1 MAENITLTQLALG
14 ISFDERQS
22 LLQKLGSY
30 SVISSA
36 PLYGEDTGS
45 GDLDLSAAFS
55 ALPWYLRMWYLI
67 LSVFK
72 TKAPA
77 ELFKKHQLVRL
88 GKKIE
93 SKTPGL
99 YNSRDKMLL
108 GAFCLRVETLKE
120 ASRFFYTTL
129 DTNATRDKGSL
140 FAFIASIEMPN
151 VHSKLQTEADPS
163 IIAENN
169 PYMMESEIRQAAT
182 NAMDEAFSMIS
193 TEQRNAMY
201 ATVRSLNCLKGLSS
215 FLFDRLI
222 LAFNKKSAST
232 DTSCPVNVVT
242 ELLVT
247 LSNILFSFKVVPPM
261 SLLQSLFVFI
271 LQEKLGEHGFDIAKE
286 TRNLSTRAENSLAV
300 IRSFNKEVPLTWIIR
315 CATNNT
321 AFVPTEIS
329 GGEDWFAVYRDF
341 WRKRNETLFASIV
354 KNRQRQE
361 LLISF
366 EGFLQGGL
374 PIPLENLESETNP
387 GGMPIKGGFTLAF
400 LRAFHV
406 AVFMTDINQ
415 ILRPLLLEGDFVKK
429 ENRLEFTEQYNTLLN
444 LESDIRMFDM
454 ALAPAGSYGSRYQ
467 QVLQEVTALQVK
479 QRRLQAIIEETQI
492 EANKIVDQVRGVSF
506 AVLSMLILLL
516 EDDKNG
522 TRTVLSNFSNIAERN
537 SGFVETAEKA
547 IEQLKRLIELLNDI
561 RTMESR

>member
-1 MAENITLTQLALG
+1 MAESTTLNQLASG

-36 PLYGEDTGS
+36 PLYGEDAG
-45 GDLDLSAAFS
+45 GGEMDFAAAFS
-55 ALPWYLRMWYLI
+55 ALPWYLRVWYFVLG
-67 LSVFK
+67 LL
-72 TKAPA
+72 KAKPPA
-77 ELFKKHQLVRL
+77 EIFKNRKLQLL
-88 GKKIE
+88 GKRIE

-99 YNSRDKMLL
+99 YDCRDKMLL
-108 GAFCLRVETLKE
+108 GAFCRRVETLKE

-129 DTNATRDKGSL
+129 DTIARDKGAL

-151 VHSKLQTEADPS
+151 VHRKLQTEADPTVV
-163 IIAENN
+163 ADNN
-169 PYMMESEIRQAAT
+169 PQMTESEIRQAT
-182 NAMDEAFSMIS
+182 TSAMEEAFGMIS
-193 TEQRNAMY
+193 GEQRNAMY

-222 LAFNKKSAST
+222 LAFSKKPSSANS
-232 DTSCPVNVVT
+232 SCPINVVT

-247 LSNILFSFKVVPPM
+247 LNNILFSFKVVPPL
-261 SLLQSLFVFI
+261 SLLQSLFVFL
-271 LQEKLGEHGFDIAKE
+271 LQEKVGEPGFSIEKE
-286 TRNLSTRAENSLAV
+286 TRLLSTRAENSLAV

-329 GGEDWFAVYRDF
+329 GGEDWFAVYREF
-341 WRKRNETLFASIV
+341 WRKRNETLYASIV

-361 LLISF
+361 LLSSF
-366 EGFLQGGL
+366 GDFLQGGI
-374 PIPLENLESETNP
+374 PIPLEHLESDSNP
-387 GGMPIKGGFTLAF
+387 DGIPVKGEFTLSF

-406 AVFMTDINQ
+406 SVFMTDINQ
-415 ILRPLLLEGDFVKK
+415 VLRPMLLEGDFVKK
-429 ENRLEFTEQYNTLLN
+429 ESRLEFTEQYNTLLN

-454 ALAPAGSYGSRYQ
+454 ALAPAGNYGSRYR

-479 QRRLQAIIEETQI
+479 QRRLQAIIDEAQGA
-492 EANKIVDQVRGVSF
+492 ANKLVDQVRGVSF
-506 AVLSMLILLL
+506 TVLSMLAILL

-522 TRTVLSNFSNIAERN
+522 TRTVLSNLTNIAERN
-537 SGFVETAEKA
+537 SGFIEHTEKA
-547 IEQLKRLIELLNDI
+547 IDQFKRLIELLNDI